1 MAKEDMKPI
10 QYRFWF
16 WLIALIIFLIFL
28 YFYAP
33 FEKYLVA
40 SIPNIHFS
48 NVLFWFASL
57 VGMLSFIVAH
67 WQSFKNH
74 IISPGSELDVNGLVF
89 DTLQTAI
96 LVAVIFCAGATLQA
110 VEKLAEHLMGLG
122 NIMDRSFGSTLVSII
137 ILVILTVLFYLLHYV
152 VRAFR
157 DGWHTRR
164 PPTHI
169 R

>member
-1 MAKEDMKPI
+1 MAQEGARPVR
-10 QYRFWF
+10 YRFWF
-16 WLIALIIFLIFL
+16 WLIAIVIFLIFL

-33 FEKYLVA
+33 FEKFLVA

-57 VGMLSFIVAH
+57 IGILAFIVAH
-67 WQSFKNH
+67 WQSFRQH
-74 IISPGSELDVNGLVF
+74 IFGGGELDVSGLVF
-89 DTLQTAI
+89 DTLQTSI

-110 VEKLAEHLMGLG
+110 VEMLAEHLMGHG
-122 NIMDRSFGSTLVSII
+122 NIIDGAFGSTLVSIV

-164 PPTHI
+164 PPPSV